1 MDKTVLFKGLE
12 ETFQEMDVLFHDH
25 GIELLNCEECKP
37 LKNKELNRIV
47 MLLREAH
54 EVIQENI

>member
-1 MDKTVLFKGLE
+1 MEKAALFKALE
-12 ETFQEMDVLFHDH
+12 EIFNEIDVLFHDY

-37 LKNKELNRIV
+37 IKNKDLNRIV
-47 MLLREAH
+47 MLLRETH

>member
-1 MDKTVLFKGLE
+1 MDRAVLFKGLE
-12 ETFQEMDVLFHDH
+12 EAFEEIDVMFHDH
-25 GIELLNCEECKP
+25 GIDLLNCEDCKP

-54 EVIQENI
+54 EVIQENL